1 MYSQQIFKD
10 FIANSKSTSPQNINS
25 KHIKL
30 PSSNVNIQNLKD
42 EFVNIKNNNG
52 LFEKLYDY
60 LKNLTNLGIGSKN
73 FNKKFE
79 QAENNT
85 LKKEDLKKEI
95 EKYKNSQIN
104 ARETFGDGIS
114 TLVAASSYFG
124 SKNILNKLITRDKL
138 TKNTP
143 KSFDELLK
151 DAPKRLTKAINFVR
165 NTSGLKRTIL
175 LLPFV
180 ALIGG
185 YTKYLVM
192 KINRIGSKEYSIE
205 NKNNLN
211 KDEYKLKKKELNAK
225 KRKNSFKNFITGSIN
240 GLLSPI
246 TAIYGGIIGVPA
258 YLLANT
264 GLRYV
269 FNNKNNKSSSD
280 FWEKLKDNY
289 LFNIM
294 IAAAV
299 SIPLFRKANYSSIL
313 NKNLA
318 NAYEAL
324 KGIEF
329 EELDVVAESAYEQLK
344 RILLDSP
351 KISSIC
357 SDLIS
362 DEEKIVRISKENIFA
377 IKFLQ
382 VSDTE
387 LGKILKE
394 NCPPTRTI
402 TEANQLINELL
413 NSQDYQLTK
422 CLGVGTI
429 AETYLAKDKS
439 GKEVCI
445 KILKNGITKEK
456 ILEDKEKFIK
466 LITNGIPEG
475 ELDNEQKYLKK
486 NIENLADSIL
496 NEVNFENEAKAA
508 VELAKV
514 TRQANLVKP
523 IRVKNNVYIMEKAP
537 GISLSTLN
545 SYVLKKCSLK
555 KLYERNLPKNPAYSQ
570 IIESLKQEIENLKKK
585 SPDFED
591 FDFSQ
596 EDLKKLFY
604 SYIDI
609 ITEQFVKIDR
619 NGKII
624 HGDIHPGNIF
634 IDLNVLK
641 GKDKRKKLFTLI
653 DTGNTINLN
662 RDQAIRARRL
672 TTYIQKSNYKDIAKM
687 ITEDALLPP
696 NLTLAEARKL
706 VEKDLKEIFFNPRY
720 VLGKLTNEKIFD
732 LTDCILRKY
741 DIIPNNTHLTYIK
754 SKSSATD
761 SLQTL
766 FHTLTLDKFGLNT
779 KTRLDKVKKAGDMTI
794 ELTRIIAKYISST
807 KIQEIKNLLKMT
819 PKEILEYIRN
829 TNMTKANSYEQ
840 QIYDLKQCMS

>member
-25 KHIKL
+25 KHVKQS
-30 PSSNVNIQNLKD
+30 SSNINILNLKD

-60 LKNLTNLGIGSKN
+60 LKNLTNFGIGSKN

-329 EELDVVAESAYEQLK
+329 QELDGVTESAYVQLK
-344 RILLDSP
+344 RTLLDSP
-351 KISSIC
+351 NISSIC
-357 SDLIS
+357 NEWIS

-382 VSDTE
+382 ISDTE
-387 LGKILKE
+387 VGKILKE

-445 KILKNGITKEK
+445 KILKEGITREK
-456 ILEDKEKFIK
+456 ILQDKEKFIK
-466 LITNGIPEG
+466 LITNGIPE
-475 ELDNEQKYLKK
+475 EKLSNEQKYLKK
-486 NIENLADSIL
+486 NIENLAESIL
-496 NEVNFENEAKAA
+496 NEVDFENEAKAA
-508 VELAKV
+508 LELAKV

-545 SYVLKKCSLK
+545 SYVEKKCSLK
-555 KLYERNLPKNPAYSQ
+555 SHERNLPKNPACSQ

-596 EDLKKLFY
+596 EDLKKLLY

-653 DTGNTINLN
+653 DTGNTINMT
-662 RDQAIRARRL
+662 REQAIRARRL

-696 NLTLAEARKL
+696 NLTIAEARKL

-720 VLGKLTNEKIFD
+720 ALGKLTNEKIFD

-741 DIIPNNTHLTYIK
+741 DIIPNNTHLTYNK
-754 SKSSATD
+754 SKSSAFD
-761 SLQTL
+761 SLIKL
-766 FHTLTLDKFGLNT
+766 INALNLEQIESADC
-779 KTRLDKVKKAGDMTI
+779 KTRFGKIKTAGN
-794 ELTRIIAKYISST
+794 EVVEAFRIMAKYTSST

-829 TNMTKANSYEQ
+829 RNMTKSNSYEQ
-840 QIYDLKQCMS
+840 LIYDLKQCMS